1 MDFPRTPSAFRSLL
15 QARGLRLNKALGQ
28 CFLVDPAFL
37 DAAVRGMGL
46 SKRDEVIEF
55 GTGAG
60 HLTSRL
66 CDLAV
71 RVWSFEVDPPIH
83 ALAQELLGSR
93 SNLRLICGDAAEF
106 ESSARPDPAHRLV
119 LVSNLPYSYYE
130 RILVRVLAT
139 EMAVDEGWFMIQEDV
154 FRRLKASPGTAGYG
168 PMSALLQ
175 GVAQL
180 KLVRRAGPGLFFP
193 RPRVDSVFFHLRRKA
208 ESPVARR
215 QIPAV
220 LRTLRAL
227 FSHRRKLLKASLR
240 ELENAH
246 GPLPEAAWKHAEKRV
261 ESLRPDALLDLAA
274 TLTPLP
280 TLSLS

>member
-1 MDFPRTPSAFRSLL
+1 
-15 QARGLRLNKALGQ
+15 
-28 CFLVDPAFL
+28 
-37 DAAVRGMGL
+37 
-46 SKRDEVIEF
+46 
-55 GTGAG
+55 
-60 HLTSRL
+60 
-66 CDLAV
+66 
-71 RVWSFEVDPPIH
+71 
-83 ALAQELLGSR
+83 
-93 SNLRLICGDAAEF
+93 
-106 ESSARPDPAHRLV
+106 
-119 LVSNLPYSYYE
+119 
-130 RILVRVLAT
+130 
-139 EMAVDEGWFMIQEDV
+139 
-154 FRRLKASPGTAGYG
+154 
-168 PMSALLQ
+168 
-175 GVAQL
+175 
-180 KLVRRAGPGLFFP
+180 
-193 RPRVDSVFFHLRRKA
+193 VDSVFFHLRRKA